1 MKKVILF
8 FVFLSSFSSNIL
20 ASNFKVKLDK
30 INRFELFFLNS
41 YLTIGMTTDTIKN
54 KLESDILSL
63 CKIPENSHDV
73 KSFMILNKSYK
84 RSKFLILANIAQSF
98 RVAGTPSGLN
108 SEQKKYIKQLK
119 SGLSYDISTYYLKD
133 SESGFGLKYNVYLSD
148 GIIKNQP
155 LVLQDGTTIRGDFTD
170 DIKIA
175 FIGPSFIMS
184 QNENAKLGEA
194 NLEIALGY
202 MSYVNNSTVIGAPTK
217 ISGGNLGM
225 IGGMGYHFRLIPSV
239 LLGPQVN
246 FAGGVLRK
254 LKFKYPDGTEETVK
268 LDEDNFENLWRID
281 LALSAKF
288 RF

>member
-1 MKKVILF
+1 MKKAIVIL
-8 FVFLSSFSSNIL
+8 VFLSSFSSNIQAYNL
-20 ASNFKVKLDK
+20 NVKLDK
-30 INRFELFFLNS
+30 INRFELKLLSS
-41 YLTIGMTTDTIKN
+41 YLFNEIISDTIKN
-54 KLESDILSL
+54 IFETNIILS
-63 CKIPENSHDV
+63 S
-73 KSFMILNKSYK
+73 KSSKNIQDSKNIMILNKSYK

-119 SGLSYDISTYYLKD
+119 SGLSYDISAYYLKD
-133 SESGFGLKYNVYLSD
+133 SERGFGLKYNVYLSD

-202 MSYVNNSTVIGAPTK
+202 MSYINNSTFIGAPIK

-225 IGGMGYHFRLIPSV
+225 IGGMGFHFRLIPNV
-239 LLGPQVN
+239 LLGPQIN

-254 LKFKYPDGTEETVK
+254 LKFKYPDGTEETIK
-268 LDEDNFENLWRID
+268 LDEDNLENLWRID